1 MEKVT
6 EEFSLTS
13 KNFVMEVASNDGYLL
28 KNFVEKQIPCLGI
41 EPTNSTAAHARAL
54 GIDTLVDFFGM
65 GLAMK
70 IKEKYGGA
78 DLIACNN
85 VYAHVPDIN
94 DFTQAIE
101 LSLNENGVVTIE
113 FPHLLTLLK
122 NVNLTLFITNIIHTF
137 RFLPYKI
144 FQRQNLRI
152 FKIEKI
158 PTHGGSVRIYGCKVT
173 AEYRT
178 CNSVKQAIDQEKAQG
193 LLDYKFV
200 FVVPKKA
207 EKSNSIF

>member
-1 MEKVT
+1 M
-6 EEFSLTS
+6 LWRI
-13 KNFVMEVASNDGYLL
+13 ASNDGYLL

-65 GLAMK
+65 SLAMK

-113 FPHLLTLLK
+113 FPHLL
-122 NVNLTLFITNIIHTF
+122 NL
-137 RFLPYKI
+137 
-144 FQRQNLRI
+144 
-152 FKIEKI
+152 IEKCQFD
-158 PTHGGSVRIYGCKVT
+158 TVYHEHYSYLSVSTVQKNFR
-173 AEYRT
+173 
-178 CNSVKQAIDQEKAQG
+178 N
-193 LLDYKFV
+193 
-200 FVVPKKA
+200 KKLA
-207 EKSNSIF
+207 NI